1 LLVKIRAQLPDN
13 ALGWF
18 DAAVLIAGESAQ
30 YPPLLGTGG
39 NDGRLDFTNNF
50 MQRLAEVINL
60 DNDESPPQT
69 SAAWLDMA
77 LFGEP
82 APGLIKKAIG
92 QFSPGQA
99 GGPNAGTG
107 FEADAAIN
115 PWDFVLMIEG
125 ALAFAAA
132 AVRRNADDPYGVLSY
147 PFTVRTVGAGSG
159 SLGEGDASAA
169 RGELWM
175 PLWRQPASYAEIRA

>member
-1 LLVKIRAQLPDN
+1 FYEYRKCLTIAEDSLAGWDRKASPKDNDKAALLVKIRAQLPDN

-107 FEADAAIN
+107 FEA
-115 PWDFVLMIEG
+115 
-125 ALAFAAA
+125 
-132 AVRRNADDPYGVLSY
+132 
-147 PFTVRTVGAGSG
+147 
-159 SLGEGDASAA
+159 
-169 RGELWM
+169 
-175 PLWRQPASYAEIRA
+175 